1 MDNISKK
8 AISNFRGKIVRKDL
22 TALMKRG
29 ANVPTYVLEYLLGMY
44 CATDDEQV
52 IATGIQKIQ
61 KILTENYVHP
71 EESEKIKS
79 LIREKGEYTIID
91 KVSAV
96 LDEYNDCY
104 SASFTNLNIGAFVL
118 PNEYAVNYTKILMG
132 GIWCMVRIA
141 YQYPEGTSERTNKSK
156 RSRKNPF
163 DSPFKIVSLKPIQ
176 MPNLNVED
184 IISKR
189 AAFTTEEWI
198 QLVLRSAGIESADMN
213 EKEKFHFLER
223 LVPLVERNY
232 NLCELGPR
240 GTGKS
245 HIYKEISPYSILMS
259 GGQTTTSNLF
269 FNLQSKRVGL
279 VGHWDCIAFDEVA
292 GMRFRDMNT
301 IQIMKDYMASGSFA
315 RGRDLVNADA
325 SMVFVGNINDSVEN
339 LLKVSHLFEPF
350 PEEFHNDSAFFDRMH
365 YYLPG
370 WEVPKIRA
378 SFLTEEYGL
387 ITDCLAEFS
396 REMRKRDLTHCGDQ
410 WFKLNRNITTRDE
423 IAIRKTISGLVKL
436 IYPDNSY
443 TKDDLEIIITYA
455 IEGRRRVKEQ
465 LRRMAGEEF
474 ADVDLGYTTCDG
486 KEIIVYVPEQSDD
499 TLITENEM
507 IPGHIHAIGRSL
519 ADGIPAVYRMENK
532 AIRGNG
538 KMELQGVVGGGAR
551 IVKES
556 IDAAWFFF
564 LDNAQKVYHLDRVL
578 DKDYLVYYGD
588 QQNRYISPEIS
599 IAEFVGLCSCAF
611 NRSVLASM
619 AVVGELTLSGS
630 IKDVKNISEY
640 VRVAINAGA
649 RQLLMPISCQMEFDA
664 IKDSELKKINPVYYH
679 TPVEAAKLALG
690 L

>member
-1 MDNISKK
+1 MKGEAFKTELATAYPDARLVVTKETMTVEGMI
-8 AISNFRGKIVRKDL
+8 KIVYDLLKDKLNIAKL
-22 TALMKRG
+22 TFTSGVNA
-29 ANVPTYVLEYLLGMY
+29 AS
-44 CATDDEQV
+44 Q
-52 IATGIQKIQ
+52 
-61 KILTENYVHP
+61 
-71 EESEKIKS
+71 
-79 LIREKGEYTIID
+79 EYTDRKQID
-91 KVSAV
+91 RCPLCGIS
-96 LDEYNDCY
+96 LDE
-104 SASFTNLNIGAFVL
+104 
-118 PNEYAVNYTKILMG
+118 
-132 GIWCMVRIA
+132 
-141 YQYPEGTSERTNKSK
+141 
-156 RSRKNPF
+156 
-163 DSPFKIVSLKPIQ
+163 
-176 MPNLNVED
+176 
-184 IISKR
+184 
-189 AAFTTEEWI
+189 
-198 QLVLRSAGIESADMN
+198 N

-455 IEGRRRVKEQ
+455 IEGRR
-465 LRRMAGEEF
+465 
-474 ADVDLGYTTCDG
+474 
-486 KEIIVYVPEQSDD
+486 S
-499 TLITENEM
+499 
-507 IPGHIHAIGRSL
+507 H
-519 ADGIPAVYRMENK
+519 
-532 AIRGNG
+532 
-538 KMELQGVVGGGAR
+538 
-551 IVKES
+551 
-556 IDAAWFFF
+556 
-564 LDNAQKVYHLDRVL
+564 
-578 DKDYLVYYGD
+578 
-588 QQNRYISPEIS
+588 
-599 IAEFVGLCSCAF
+599 
-611 NRSVLASM
+611 
-619 AVVGELTLSGS
+619 
-630 IKDVKNISEY
+630 
-640 VRVAINAGA
+640 
-649 RQLLMPISCQMEFDA
+649 
-664 IKDSELKKINPVYYH
+664 
-679 TPVEAAKLALG
+679 
-690 L
+690 